1 MRFQN
6 LLATCYLLVAIFEI
20 YLLLATCW
28 NSQVIFIFFTCYL
41 LLAGCIFWNLLATC
55 YLLKFASYFQI
66 FYLLL
71 ATCYLLSKLL
81 SKLLLA
87 WKKLMINYKKLLFCA
102 DSYSGMRI
110 KFKSGLRFMLGG
122 GKINQLERKGLCDF
136 WNLLASKLLSKLFS
150 KFLLATCYLLV
161 AIFEI
166 YLLLATCWNS
176 QVIFIF
182 FTCYLLLASCDFWNL
197 LATCYLL
204 KFATC

>member
-87 WKKLMINYKKLLFCA
+87 RKKLMINHKKLLFCPN
-102 DSYSGMRI
+102 SYSGMSI
-110 KFKSGLRFMLGG
+110 KFKAGLRFMLGG
-122 GKINQLERKGLCDF
+122 GKINQLERKRC
-136 WNLLASKLLSKLFS
+136 W
-150 KFLLATCYLLV
+150 V
-161 AIFEI
+161 AKPPAVGTPKCQI
-166 YLLLATCWNS
+166 S
-176 QVIFIF
+176 R
-182 FTCYLLLASCDFWNL
+182 
-197 LATCYLL
+197 
-204 KFATC
+204 KPK